1 MDKKWNYNHILNFMT
16 KNEKENVDYWNYM
29 YIIKT
34 NISNIMEFF
43 IKMIMITNNSTN
55 NQVKIYLIRFF

>member
-1 MDKKWNYNHILNFMT
+1 MQIIEMYII
-16 KNEKENVDYWNYM
+16 M

>member
-1 MDKKWNYNHILNFMT
+1 MT